1 MTAQIIVAAAVVQ
14 NAIGEV
20 LLVRKRGTDRYMLPG
35 GKIEAGETPL
45 QALGRE
51 LREELGVTFQS
62 LGARFL
68 GVFKAA
74 AANEPEHEVVAHL
87 LAVRLDTDVNPLAE
101 IEEVIWVDI
110 LKPHS
115 LPLAPL
121 VTTAVLPIIRKIGDS
136 C

>member
-1 MTAQIIVAAAVVQ
+1 MTAQIIVAAALVQ

-35 GKIEAGETPL
+35 GKMEAGETPL
-45 QALGRE
+45 QALVRE
-51 LREELGVTFQS
+51 LREELGATFQS

-68 GVFKAA
+68 GVFTAA

-87 LAVRLDTDVNPLAE
+87 LAVSLDADVSPLAE
-101 IEEVIWVDI
+101 IEEAIWVDI

-121 VTTAVLPIIRKIGDS
+121 VTTAVLPIICKMGNS
-136 C
+136 S